1 VPACSRLP
9 SPFAGPLNAMCR
21 AVCTAEER
29 DVKKTLLAA
38 ALLCCLPAAYAADQN
53 DASALAPV
61 VVTATRTPIT
71 ADDAL
76 SSVSVI
82 TRADIERLQPLSVAD
97 LLTGLPGISFA
108 QSGGLGR
115 LRPAGADPGGAD
127 RAHRDRARPAL
138 QPVRLRR
145 DRRRDPDLHPPRPA
159 ERRHRAF
166 VQHHGRQSWPRRCD
180 RRAVR
185 RRRARLVQR
194 EPRRPV
200 HLGLPR
206 LPHGRGGGLCRLL

>member
-108 QSGGLGR
+108 QSGGLGQLSTLF
-115 LRPAGADPGGAD
+115 LRGTNSTHTLVLVDGIRVGSATAG
-127 RAHRDRARPAL
+127 
-138 QPVRLRR
+138 
-145 DRRRDPDLHPPRPA
+145 
-159 ERRHRAF
+159 F
-166 VQHHGRQSWPRRCD
+166 
-180 RRAVR
+180 
-185 RRRARLVQR
+185 ARLEQIPVEQIER
-194 EPRRPV
+194 IEIVRGPRSS
-200 HLGLPR
+200 LYGSDAI
-206 LPHGRGGGLCRLL
+206 GGVIQI

>member
-76 SSVSVI
+76 SSVTVI
-82 TRADIERLQPLSVAD
+82 TR
-97 LLTGLPGISFA
+97 LPGISFA
-108 QSGGLGR
+108 QSGGLGQLSTLF
-115 LRPAGADPGGAD
+115 LRGTNSTHTLVLVDGIRVGSATAG
-127 RAHRDRARPAL
+127 
-138 QPVRLRR
+138 
-145 DRRRDPDLHPPRPA
+145 
-159 ERRHRAF
+159 F
-166 VQHHGRQSWPRRCD
+166 
-180 RRAVR
+180 
-185 RRRARLVQR
+185 ARLEQI
-194 EPRRPV
+194 P
-200 HLGLPR
+200 
-206 LPHGRGGGLCRLL
+206 

>member
-1 VPACSRLP
+1 
-9 SPFAGPLNAMCR
+9 M
-21 AVCTAEER
+21 
-29 DVKKTLLAA
+29 KKTLLAA

-108 QSGGLGR
+108 QSGGLGQLFTDGFQR
-115 LRPAGADPGGAD
+115 DFPTPVIVGVVLTLLLAVVADALLV
-127 RAHRDRARPAL
+127 AL
-138 QPVRLRR
+138 QYVLTP
-145 DRRRDPDLHPPRPA
+145 
-159 ERRHRAF
+159 
-166 VQHHGRQSWPRRCD
+166 W
-180 RRAVR
+180 R
-185 RRRARLVQR
+185 RRRA
-194 EPRRPV
+194 
-200 HLGLPR
+200 
-206 LPHGRGGGLCRLL
+206 